1 MLSER
6 YINLFNRQ
14 LKTDRAELYTT
25 DPNGPDELYT
35 DELYAQARDLR
46 RLDLNSTGA
55 QIVQR
60 SGIAAPLVVLKLFLK
75 FRNRVF
81 SESGAINF
89 LMRFFVVTYCVK
101 ERFNYPSVSLI
112 FLVTWSFVHL

>member
-1 MLSER
+1 MNFNFTTALGVGEMLSER

-81 SESGAINF
+81 SESGALNF
-89 LMRFFVVTYCVK
+89 VDA
-101 ERFNYPSVSLI
+101 I
-112 FLVTWSFVHL
+112 FCGCLKC